1 MKTMIFRAECMHDVT
16 AARVLLGARA
26 KTWVLAPDD
35 AMPDVVAS
43 FCVSDDITVEQ
54 VRTLFSENMDSHVM
68 RQTLQL
74 AELYTGE
81 RDYSL

>member
-1 MKTMIFRAECMHDVT
+1 MKTMKFRAECMHDVT
-16 AARVLLGARA
+16 AARILLGAHA
-26 KTWVLAPDD
+26 KTWVLEPDD
-35 AMPDVVAS
+35 TMSDVVAS
-43 FCVSDDITVEQ
+43 FCVSDDVTVEQ
-54 VRTLFSENMDSHVM
+54 VRTILSENMDSHVI